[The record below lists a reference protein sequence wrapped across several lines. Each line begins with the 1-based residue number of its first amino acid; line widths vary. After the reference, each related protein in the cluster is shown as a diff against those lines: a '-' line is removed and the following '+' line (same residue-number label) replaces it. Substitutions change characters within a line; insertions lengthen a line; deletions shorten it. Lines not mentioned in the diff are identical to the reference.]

1 MKIIKFKSKQ
11 KYKYKRKTIIKDLI
25 LKISVGIHKYEKK
38 MKQNV
43 RFNLEIESDP
53 NLLPLKDD
61 LNTIINYE
69 TIINDIKKLTQ
80 KKHYN
85 LLEELAEVI
94 FAHVFKNIYVK
105 KIDLEIEKLDIIK
118 NAGSVG
124 IKITKAK
131 S

>member
-1 MKIIKFKSKQ
+1 M
-11 KYKYKRKTIIKDLI
+11 
-25 LKISVGIHKYEKK
+25 V
-38 MKQNV
+38 
-43 RFNLEIESDP
+43 
-53 NLLPLKDD
+53 
-61 LNTIINYE
+61 NTNIINYE
-69 TIINDIKKLTQ
+69 IIINDIKKLTQ

-94 FAHVFKNIYVK
+94 FAHIFKNIYVK
-105 KIDLEIEKLDIIK
+105 KIDLKIEKLDIIK

>member
-38 MKQNV
+38 IKQNV

-53 NLLPLKDD
+53 NLLPLKND

-69 TIINDIKKLTQ
+69 IIINDIKKLTQ

-94 FAHVFKNIYVK
+94 FAHIFKNIYVK
-105 KIDLEIEKLDIIK
+105 KIDLKIEKLDIIK

-124 IKITKAK
+124 IKITKTK

>member
-69 TIINDIKKLTQ
+69 IIINDIKKLTQ

-94 FAHVFKNIYVK
+94 FAHIFKNIYVK
-105 KIDLEIEKLDIIK
+105 KIDLKIEKLDIIK

-124 IKITKAK
+124 IKITKTK

>member
-53 NLLPLKDD
+53 NLLPLKND

-69 TIINDIKKLTQ
+69 IIINDIKKLTQ

-94 FAHVFKNIYVK
+94 FAHIFKNIYVK
-105 KIDLEIEKLDIIK
+105 KIDLKIEKLDIIK

-124 IKITKAK
+124 IKITKTK

>member
-105 KIDLEIEKLDIIK
+105 KIDLKIEKLDIIK

-124 IKITKAK
+124 IKITKTK

>member
-38 MKQNV
+38 IKQNV

-94 FAHVFKNIYVK
+94 FANIFKNIYVK
-105 KIDLEIEKLDIIK
+105 KIDLKIEKLDIIK

-124 IKITKAK
+124 IKITKTK

>member
-38 MKQNV
+38 IKQNV

-53 NLLPLKDD
+53 NLLPLKND

-69 TIINDIKKLTQ
+69 IIINDIKKLTQ

-94 FAHVFKNIYVK
+94 FAHIFKNIYVK

-124 IKITKAK
+124 IKITKTK